1 MIRVTKI
8 EQRSSTT
15 LTVDGQLSSDAIGIV
30 ENCCSQAESGGKPV
44 KLYLR
49 DVTYVDQA
57 GRSLLTR
64 LAAKGV
70 RLAANGVY
78 TSYLVNALARFAG
91 SPAGSHNGG
100 AFGRRKR
107 R

>member
-8 EQRSSTT
+8 EQRSRTT

-30 ENCCSQAESGGKPV
+30 ETCCSQAETGGKPV

-49 DVTYVDQA
+49 DVTSVDQA

-70 RLAANGVY
+70 QLVAKGVY
-78 TSYLVNALARFAG
+78 TSYLVNALVRFA
-91 SPAGSHNGG
+91 SRAGSRNGRTV
-100 AFGRRKR
+100 AKRKKT
-107 R
+107 